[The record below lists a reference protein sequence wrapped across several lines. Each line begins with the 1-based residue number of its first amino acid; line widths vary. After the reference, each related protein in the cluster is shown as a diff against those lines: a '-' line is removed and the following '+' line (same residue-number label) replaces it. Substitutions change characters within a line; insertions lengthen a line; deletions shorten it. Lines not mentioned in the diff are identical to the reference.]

1 MTFTDRQKYLLFF
14 TVINYADPGLLLSYF
29 LLQNLKTEYMNIF
42 IALVGMCGSGKSVV
56 ADALVRKGYQFFRF
70 GQITLDIII
79 EKGWEVNEQNE
90 RLIRESLRKE
100 HGMGAYAL
108 KNLPK
113 IDKLLREGNVVG
125 DGLYS
130 WDEYK
135 ILKEKYGDQLVVVAV
150 YAPPKLRYERLSQRK
165 QSEEDKAIRNRQL
178 NADQAR
184 SRDFSE
190 IENLDKGGP
199 IAMADYTLINTG
211 SVSLLLKQLV
221 NVLTQL

>member
-1 MTFTDRQKYLLFF
+1 
-14 TVINYADPGLLLSYF
+14 
-29 LLQNLKTEYMNIF
+29 MNNF

-56 ADALVRKGYQFFRF
+56 ADELVRRGFRFFRF
-70 GQITLDIII
+70 GQITLDILV
-79 EKGWEVNEQNE
+79 EKGMEVNERNE
-90 RLIRESLRKE
+90 RAIREGLRKE
-100 HGMGAYAL
+100 FGMGAYAI

-113 IDKLLREGNVVG
+113 IDKFLKEGNVVG

-135 ILKEKYGDQLVVVAV
+135 ILKERYKDQLIVIAV
-150 YAPPKLRYERLSQRK
+150 YAPPKLRYERLSQR
-165 QSEEDKAIRNRQL
+165 QRSEDDKEIRNRQL
-178 NADQAR
+178 TPEQAK

-211 SVSLLLKQLV
+211 SVSQLLNQLE

>member
-1 MTFTDRQKYLLFF
+1 
-14 TVINYADPGLLLSYF
+14 
-29 LLQNLKTEYMNIF
+29 MNNF

-56 ADALVRKGYQFFRF
+56 ADELVKQGYEFFRF

-79 EKGWEVNEQNE
+79 EKGLEVNEKNE
-90 RLIRESLRKE
+90 RAIREGLRKDY
-100 HGMGAYAL
+100 GMGAYAI

-113 IDKLLREGNVVG
+113 IDNYLKEGNVVG

-135 ILKEKYGDQLVVVAV
+135 ILKEKYGDQLIVIAV
-150 YAPPKLRYERLSQRK
+150 YAPPQLRYERLSQRK
-165 QSEEDKAIRNRQL
+165 RSDDDREIRNRQL
-178 NADQAR
+178 TAEQAK

-211 SVSLLLKQLV
+211 SVSELLHQLE

>member
-1 MTFTDRQKYLLFF
+1 
-14 TVINYADPGLLLSYF
+14 
-29 LLQNLKTEYMNIF
+29 MNNF

-56 ADALVRKGYQFFRF
+56 ADELVTRDYQFFRF

-79 EKGWEVNEQNE
+79 EEGMEVNEENE
-90 RLIRESLRKE
+90 RAVREGLREKY
-100 HGMGAYAL
+100 GMGAYAI

-113 IDKLLREGNVVG
+113 IDRFLKEGNVVG

-135 ILKEKYGDQLVVVAV
+135 ILKEKYGDQLTVIAV
-150 YAPPKLRYERLSQRK
+150 YAPPKMRYERLSQRK
-165 QSEEDKAIRNRQL
+165 RSEEDKTIRNRQL
-178 NADQAR
+178 TKEQAK

-211 SVSLLLKQLV
+211 SITHLLDQLED
-221 NVLTQL
+221 VLTLL

>member
-1 MTFTDRQKYLLFF
+1 
-14 TVINYADPGLLLSYF
+14 
-29 LLQNLKTEYMNIF
+29 MNNF

-56 ADALVRKGYQFFRF
+56 ADELVKQGYEFFRF

-79 EKGWEVNEQNE
+79 EKGLEVNEKNE
-90 RLIRESLRKE
+90 RAIREGLRKDY
-100 HGMGAYAL
+100 GMGAYAI

-113 IDKLLREGNVVG
+113 IDNYLKEGNVVG

-135 ILKEKYGDQLVVVAV
+135 ILKEKYRDQLIVIAV
-150 YAPPKLRYERLSQRK
+150 YAPPQLRYERLSQRK
-165 QSEEDKAIRNRQL
+165 RSDDDREIRNRQL
-178 NADQAR
+178 TAEQAK

-211 SVSLLLKQLV
+211 SVSELLHQLE

>member
-1 MTFTDRQKYLLFF
+1 
-14 TVINYADPGLLLSYF
+14 
-29 LLQNLKTEYMNIF
+29 MNNF

-56 ADALVRKGYQFFRF
+56 ADELVKQGYEFFRF

-79 EKGWEVNEQNE
+79 EKGLEINEKNE
-90 RLIRESLRKE
+90 RAIREGLRKDY
-100 HGMGAYAL
+100 GMGAYAI

-113 IDKLLREGNVVG
+113 IDNYLKEGNVVG

-135 ILKEKYGDQLVVVAV
+135 ILKEKYGDQLIVIAV
-150 YAPPKLRYERLSQRK
+150 YAPPQLRYERLSQRK
-165 QSEEDKAIRNRQL
+165 RSEDDKEIRNRQL
-178 NADQAR
+178 TAEQAK

-211 SVSLLLKQLV
+211 SVSELLHQLE
-221 NVLTQL
+221 NVLIQL

>member
-1 MTFTDRQKYLLFF
+1 
-14 TVINYADPGLLLSYF
+14 
-29 LLQNLKTEYMNIF
+29 MNRF

-56 ADALVRKGYQFFRF
+56 ADELVDKGYRFFRF
-70 GQITLDIII
+70 GQITLDIIL
-79 EKGWEVNEQNE
+79 EKGWEINEKNE
-90 RLIRESLRKE
+90 RAIREGLRKE
-100 HGMGAYAL
+100 YGMGAYAI

-113 IDKLLREGNVVG
+113 IDQYLQEGDVVG

-135 ILKEKYGDQLVVVAV
+135 ILKEKYKDQLVVIAV

-165 QSEEDKAIRNRQL
+165 RSESDKEVRNRQL
-178 NADQAR
+178 TAEQAK

-199 IAMADYTLINTG
+199 IAMADHTLINTG
-211 SVSLLLKQLV
+211 TVEHLKAQLEDI
-221 NVLTQL
+221 LTKL

>member
-1 MTFTDRQKYLLFF
+1 
-14 TVINYADPGLLLSYF
+14 
-29 LLQNLKTEYMNIF
+29 MNNF

-56 ADALVRKGYQFFRF
+56 ADELVKQGYQFFRF

-79 EKGWEVNEQNE
+79 EKGLEVNEKNE
-90 RLIRESLRKE
+90 RAIREGLRKDY
-100 HGMGAYAL
+100 GMGAYAI

-113 IDKLLREGNVVG
+113 IDNYLMEGNVVG

-135 ILKEKYGDQLVVVAV
+135 ILKEKYEDQLIVIAV
-150 YAPPKLRYERLSQRK
+150 YAPPQLRYKRLSQRK
-165 QSEEDKAIRNRQL
+165 RSEDDKEIRNREL
-178 NADQAR
+178 TAEQAK

-211 SVSLLLKQLV
+211 SVSELLHQRQIIL
-221 NVLTQL
+221 

>member
-1 MTFTDRQKYLLFF
+1 
-14 TVINYADPGLLLSYF
+14 
-29 LLQNLKTEYMNIF
+29 MNNF

-56 ADALVRKGYQFFRF
+56 ADELVKQGYEFFRF

-79 EKGWEVNEQNE
+79 EKGLEVNEKNE
-90 RLIRESLRKE
+90 RAIREGLRKDY
-100 HGMGAYAL
+100 GMGAYAI

-113 IDKLLREGNVVG
+113 IDNYLKEGNVVG

-135 ILKEKYGDQLVVVAV
+135 ILKEEYGDQLIVIAV
-150 YAPPKLRYERLSQRK
+150 YAPPQLRYERLSQRK
-165 QSEEDKAIRNRQL
+165 RSEDDKEIRNRQL
-178 NADQAR
+178 TAEQAK

-211 SVSLLLKQLV
+211 SVSELLHQLE

>member
-1 MTFTDRQKYLLFF
+1 
-14 TVINYADPGLLLSYF
+14 
-29 LLQNLKTEYMNIF
+29 MNTF

-56 ADALVRKGYQFFRF
+56 ADELVRKRYQFFRF
-70 GQITLDIII
+70 GQITMDIII
-79 EKGWEVNEQNE
+79 EKGLEVNEMNE
-90 RLIRESLRKE
+90 RAIREGLRKE
-100 HGMGAYAL
+100 YGMGAYAI

-113 IDKLLREGNVVG
+113 IDQFLEQGNVVG

-135 ILKEKYGDQLVVVAV
+135 ILKERYSDQMIVMAV

-165 QSEEDKAIRNRQL
+165 TSAEDKNIRNREL
-178 NADQAR
+178 TIDQAK

-199 IAMADYTLINTG
+199 IAMADFTLINTG
-211 SVSLLLKQLV
+211 TVPGLLTQLEHVLKQL
-221 NVLTQL
+221 